1 MEKFCLKWQHFEDNL
16 THAFQEL
23 RSDQELFDVTLAT
36 GDGRQ
41 VEAHRVVL
49 AACSGF
55 FRHLLRH
62 YRHPHPLVYLKGVKF
77 SEILSVL
84 NFMYHGEVSVAQDQL
99 GSFLSVAEELQV
111 KGLTTRD
118 SSPGAAAPRQPEVQL
133 PPLKRARASKD
144 VSPASSQLPAE
155 DAQGEEDA
163 DPAFL
168 TPKPDPDLALERDSD
183 SVIIPQPTS
192 KMLKDDITEQEENKG
207 AGTEHFLYLYLP
219 HNHTCQMSHRYFNL
233 YLFLGYEEIW
243 SKLEKSGKII
253 RCRICGLNKHQDF
266 FATLVNHIRKDH
278 L

>member
-1 MEKFCLKWQHFEDNL
+1 MDKFCLKWQHFEDNL
-16 THAFQEL
+16 TRAFQEL

-84 NFMYHGEVSVAQDQL
+84 TFMYHGEVSVAQDQL

-111 KGLTTRD
+111 KGLTPRD
-118 SSPGAAAPRQPEVQL
+118 CSPGAAAPRQPEVQL
-133 PPLKRARASKD
+133 PPLKRARASKE
-144 VSPASSQLPAE
+144 VSPVSGQLQVE
-155 DAQGEEDA
+155 DSRGEEEA
-163 DPAFL
+163 DPALL
-168 TPKPDPDLALERDSD
+168 TPKPDPDLALDRDSD

-207 AGTEHFLYLYLP
+207 AGTEHFLEYHLP
-219 HNHTCQMSHRYFNL
+219 HMSDVTQISYFISISRL
-233 YLFLGYEEIW
+233 
-243 SKLEKSGKII
+243 
-253 RCRICGLNKHQDF
+253 
-266 FATLVNHIRKDH
+266 
-278 L
+278 